1 MGLDIDLDKLDSI
14 ALDVSSF
21 PHCTLELKNK
31 GESFIKKVK
40 LPTHRIGTA
49 TMSQI
54 NTEWVKVLERRYE
67 QKQTQSKT
75 LEA

>member
-1 MGLDIDLDKLDSI
+1 MGLDIDLDKLDTL

-31 GESFIKKVK
+31 GESFIQKVK
-40 LPTHRIGTA
+40 LPTHRIGHS

-54 NTEWVKVLERRYE
+54 NTEWTKVLQKRYE

-75 LEA
+75 LKA

>member
-1 MGLDIDLDKLDSI
+1 MGLDIDLDKLDTL

-31 GESFIKKVK
+31 DESFIQKVK
-40 LPTHRIGTA
+40 LPTHRIGYA
-49 TMSQI
+49 TLRQI
-54 NTEWVKVLERRYE
+54 NTEWTKVLKKRYE